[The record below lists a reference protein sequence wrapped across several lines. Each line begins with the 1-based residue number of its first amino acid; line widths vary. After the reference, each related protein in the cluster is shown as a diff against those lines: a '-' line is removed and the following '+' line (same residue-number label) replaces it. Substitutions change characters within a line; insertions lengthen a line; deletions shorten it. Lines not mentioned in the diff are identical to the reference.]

1 MELLLS
7 EATLRVGIEIADD
20 LVPVC
25 LVPLELFAEISQ
37 EVVNSQ
43 LQRVYIYFSHS
54 WSSTGR
60 IKLTDMKVVLFF

>member
-25 LVPLELFAEISQ
+25 LVPLELFAEIS
-37 EVVNSQ
+37 
-43 LQRVYIYFSHS
+43 H
-54 WSSTGR
+54 
-60 IKLTDMKVVLFF
+60 KVETASCSVCISILAIAGLAQVE